1 MGLKNAILE
10 NLSKRRLVCLKQE
23 TSYVAGW
30 IGTFHFF
37 IRTLAPARQAKR
49 IVDLFRNYSLVATV
63 KITKT
68 FNSTV
73 GKTEKELM
81 LIAQPD
87 GCSYLLSA
95 GTHDL
100 LARPLPPKRD
110 ISLIYI
116 EFVGR
121 RIIRHVN
128 KR

>member
-10 NLSKRRLVCLKQE
+10 SLSKRRLVCLKQE

-37 IRTLAPARQAKR
+37 IRTPARQAKR

-87 GCSYLLSA
+87 GCRYLLSA

-100 LARPLPPKRD
+100 LAKPLPPKRD

>member
-10 NLSKRRLVCLKQE
+10 SLSKRRLVCLKQE

-37 IRTLAPARQAKR
+37 IRTPARQAKR

-73 GKTEKELM
+73 GETEKELM

-87 GCSYLLSA
+87 GCRYLLSA

-100 LARPLPPKRD
+100 LAKPLPPKRD

-121 RIIRHVN
+121 RIIRHVI
-128 KR
+128 

>member
-10 NLSKRRLVCLKQE
+10 SLSKRRLVCLKQE

-37 IRTLAPARQAKR
+37 IRTPARQAKR

-87 GCSYLLSA
+87 GCRYLLSA

-100 LARPLPPKRD
+100 LAKPLPPKRD

-121 RIIRHVN
+121 RIIRHVI
-128 KR
+128 

>member
-10 NLSKRRLVCLKQE
+10 SLSKRRLVCLKQE

-37 IRTLAPARQAKR
+37 IRTPARQAKR

-73 GKTEKELM
+73 GETEKELM

-87 GCSYLLSA
+87 GCRYLLSA

-100 LARPLPPKRD
+100 LAKPLLPKKD

-121 RIIRHVN
+121 RIIRHVI

>member
-1 MGLKNAILE
+1 MDWDV
-10 NLSKRRLVCLKQE
+10 SFV
-23 TSYVAGW
+23 
-30 IGTFHFF
+30 

-49 IVDLFRNYSLVATV
+49 IVDLFATVLLSLVATV

-73 GKTEKELM
+73 GKTEKEFM

-87 GCSYLLSA
+87 GCRYLLSA

-100 LARPLPPKRD
+100 LAKPLPPKKD

-121 RIIRHVN
+121 RIIRHVI

>member
-1 MGLKNAILE
+1 MDWDV
-10 NLSKRRLVCLKQE
+10 S
-23 TSYVAGW
+23 
-30 IGTFHFF
+30 FF
-37 IRTLAPARQAKR
+37 LRTLAPARQANR

-87 GCSYLLSA
+87 GCRYLLSA

-100 LARPLPPKRD
+100 LAKPLPPKKD

-121 RIIRHVN
+121 RIIRHVI

>member
-10 NLSKRRLVCLKQE
+10 SLSKRRLVCLKQE

-37 IRTLAPARQAKR
+37 IRTPARQAKR

-87 GCSYLLSA
+87 GCRYLLSA

-100 LARPLPPKRD
+100 LAKPLLPKKD

-121 RIIRHVN
+121 RIIRHVI

>member
-10 NLSKRRLVCLKQE
+10 SLSKRRLVCLKQE

-37 IRTLAPARQAKR
+37 IRTLARQAKR

-87 GCSYLLSA
+87 GCRYLLSA

-100 LARPLPPKRD
+100 LAKPLPPKRD

-121 RIIRHVN
+121 RIIRHVI
-128 KR
+128 

>member
-1 MGLKNAILE
+1 MG
-10 NLSKRRLVCLKQE
+10 R
-23 TSYVAGW
+23 
-30 IGTFHFF
+30 F
-37 IRTLAPARQAKR
+37 ICYPHSRIASARQAKR

-87 GCSYLLSA
+87 GCRYFLSA

-100 LARPLPPKRD
+100 LAKPLPPKKD

>member
-1 MGLKNAILE
+1 MDWDV
-10 NLSKRRLVCLKQE
+10 S
-23 TSYVAGW
+23 
-30 IGTFHFF
+30 FF
-37 IRTLAPARQAKR
+37 IRTLASARQAKR

-73 GKTEKELM
+73 GKTDKEFM

-87 GCSYLLSA
+87 GCRYLLSA

-100 LARPLPPKRD
+100 LAKPLPPKKD

-121 RIIRHVN
+121 RIIRHVI
-128 KR
+128 